1 MSECKYARQLGAY
14 HDGELPPAQA
24 AEVEEH
30 ARRCSACAA
39 DLARIRALS
48 QMLKSAQGAQLPPAV
63 LERLHRRVDLTPAV
77 SMRRMAEAVAAVAAV
92 VLVTCSALLATASG
106 GSRSA
111 GSLPEGWEMAAV
123 WHATEQ
129 STTSADEQ
137 LAVMI
142 QDLSRESAHE

>member
-63 LERLHRRVDLTPAV
+63 LERLHRRVDLTRAV
-77 SMRRMAEAVAAVAAV
+77 SMRRMA
-92 VLVTCSALLATASG
+92 
-106 GSRSA
+106 
-111 GSLPEGWEMAAV
+111 
-123 WHATEQ
+123 
-129 STTSADEQ
+129 
-137 LAVMI
+137 
-142 QDLSRESAHE
+142 